1 MSANTTLAAYPKR
14 VTLSDGRVAEIRP
27 MQRADRDRVLEFA
40 RALPEED
47 LLFLRVDLTQADVVD
62 QWIRDLESGGSTSL
76 LAILPDGALGGYA
89 TVHRNPAR
97 WTRRVGEIRVNV
109 ARSARG
115 VGLGRNLTAQIVDI
129 ARGLGLRKLAAQMTT
144 DEAGA
149 RSAFKR
155 LGFVP
160 EAVLAD
166 FVEDRNGTPRD
177 LLLMTYDL
185 AGLSD
190 RVDEALRL

>member
-1 MSANTTLAAYPKR
+1 MTDATFAAFPKR
-14 VTLSDGRVAEIRP
+14 ITLSDGRIAELRP
-27 MQRADRDRVLEFA
+27 MLRTDRDRVLEFA

-47 LLFLRVDLTQADVVD
+47 LLFLRVDLTQAEVVD
-62 QWIRDLESGGSTSL
+62 QWVRDLEAGVASSL
-76 LAILPDGALGGYA
+76 LALLPDGSLGGYA

-109 ARSARG
+109 ARAARG

-129 ARGLGLRKLAAQMTT
+129 ARSLGLRKLSAQMTT

-149 RSAFKR
+149 RNAFKR

-190 RVDEALRL
+190 RVEEPLRL